1 MCQGVACE
9 CGSGRPGPPAQGCSP
24 CRAHAAQCG
33 PRRAALPRARVG
45 SRRLARATSS
55 RGAAAA
61 WPHRAGA
68 SRVVVAFSCE
78 RAGDLASLIVI
89 ETSEQRVEVPVTAQV
104 LAEASFDAIAAG
116 RRGVSPF
123 NGSRAASRAASGSG
137 STALSRPLA
146 ARMTRGAL
154 PQTPTASRQ

>member
-1 MCQGVACE
+1 V
-9 CGSGRPGPPAQGCSP
+9 
-24 CRAHAAQCG
+24 
-33 PRRAALPRARVG
+33 
-45 SRRLARATSS
+45 
-55 RGAAAA
+55 
-61 WPHRAGA
+61 

-104 LAEASFDAIAAG
+104 LAEASFDAAIAAG

-137 STALSRPLA
+137 SLNGSL
-146 ARMTRGAL
+146 
-154 PQTPTASRQ
+154 TASRGSRGSRSASPDADRFETMAV